1 MPRKIQDTIG
11 VRLSPEIK
19 TGPALKAAPLSK
31 VGPVI
36 KTRVMARSGP
46 ARDADRR
53 GQSTKLGTLF
63 GLDAINAG
71 HGGASRVAG
80 NKRVAPILLPDGV
93 VTALI
98 GGAAAV
104 AVCAVQTAPGS
115 FRLRRWHRRQFRR
128 CLAPDGGRGRL
139 TVRQAGHPQPINEA

>member
-1 MPRKIQDTIG
+1 M
-11 VRLSPEIK
+11 V
-19 TGPALKAAPLSK
+19 
-31 VGPVI
+31 

-80 NKRVAPILLPDGV
+80 DKRVAPILLPDGV

-104 AVCAVQTAPGS
+104 AVCAVRPRPDRFACADGTVVNFVDAS
-115 FRLRRWHRRQFRR
+115 RLM
-128 CLAPDGGRGRL
+128 
-139 TVRQAGHPQPINEA
+139 VAGDD